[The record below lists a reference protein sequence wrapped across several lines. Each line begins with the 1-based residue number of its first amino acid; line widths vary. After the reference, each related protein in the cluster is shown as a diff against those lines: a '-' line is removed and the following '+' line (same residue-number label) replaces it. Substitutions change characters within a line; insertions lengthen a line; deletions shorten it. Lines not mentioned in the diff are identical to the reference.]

1 MFRLARV
8 ALVVSD
14 PPLMMVVLTVPP
26 VRFAVPLTTV
36 MQPSDIFEL
45 SDPPVIFVWPVTFP
59 PLSCVVPLDVSVV
72 NEPPVRFNWPLEVVE
87 MTVPAVILAVAFAP
101 RLRLLRLTEEMKFP
115 PSMTELP
122 FRVPPERLAVPFE
135 TERPLS
141 VPPV

>member
-1 MFRLARV
+1 M
-8 ALVVSD
+8 VVSD
-14 PPLMMVVLTVPP
+14 PPLMMVVLAVPP

-36 MQPSDIFEL
+36 MQPSEILEL
-45 SDPPVIFVWPVTFP
+45 SDPPVIFVWPVTLP
-59 PLSCVVPLDVSVV
+59 PLSCVVPFDVSVV
-72 NEPPVRFNWPLEVVE
+72 SEPPVRFNWPLEVVE
-87 MTVPAVILAVAFAP
+87 MTVPAVIFAVAFAP

>member
-14 PPLMMVVLTVPP
+14 PPLMMVLLAVPP
-26 VRFAVPLTTV
+26 VRFAMPLTTV
-36 MQPSDIFEL
+36 MQPSEIFEL

-59 PLSCVVPLDVSVV
+59 PLSCVVPFDVSVV
-72 NEPPVRFNWPLEVVE
+72 SEPPVRFNWPLEVVE
-87 MTVPAVILAVAFAP
+87 MTVPAVIFAVAFAP

-122 FRVPPERLAVPFE
+122 FTVPPERLAVPFE

>member
-1 MFRLARV
+1 M
-8 ALVVSD
+8 VVRD
-14 PPLMMVVLTVPP
+14 PPLMIVVFAVPP

-36 MQPSDIFEL
+36 MQPSEILEL

-87 MTVPAVILAVAFAP
+87 TIVPSVIFAVAFAP
-101 RLRLLRLTEEMKFP
+101 MARLLRSTEEMKFP
-115 PSMTELP
+115 PVIMELP
-122 FRVPPERLAVPFE
+122 FNVPPERLAVPFE
-135 TERPLS
+135 TKRPLS